1 VRTHGAARVKHA
13 LRENPSPHEVH
24 VVRTQRAVRC
34 SEPQP
39 RGGREVL
46 DSDVRIRAAVTS
58 CLLGLTSV
66 LLGACADGNDT
77 DATARDGAERATTTT
92 LSVADAATAYST
104 PGPHPV
110 GVATLTLDDGVPV
123 EVWYPAVGGTTG
135 EVSYDMRTKVPQAI
149 RDLLTADVP
158 AVYTIDAGRDA
169 QVADGEFPL
178 VVYSH
183 GFAGIRE
190 ASSFLTSHLASWG
203 MIVAAPDHWS
213 RDLFHTLGGMP
224 ASTNDPVDDLRR
236 TRQLLESENTTD
248 GSRFEGRLDGDVAA
262 IGHSAG
268 GGTVLTFAAD
278 DDVDG
283 YVSLASGARSGAS
296 TTTTTATPQLPD
308 RPSLFVA
315 GAEDRIVPAD
325 EATRSAF
332 ELAPAPSLLWV
343 LEGVGHNGFTDFCTF
358 GNGTGIIG
366 VAEASGLGA
375 FLDAQPRLRA
385 LGEDGCIDPAAPV
398 ATTFPVV
405 DHVVTSWL
413 RSLFGIDPQP
423 VGLGPEVA
431 GEYPIDVT
439 IETKT

>member
-1 VRTHGAARVKHA
+1 
-13 LRENPSPHEVH
+13 
-24 VVRTQRAVRC
+24 
-34 SEPQP
+34 
-39 RGGREVL
+39 VL
-46 DSDVRIRAAVTS
+46 S
-58 CLLGLTSV
+58 
-66 LLGACADGNDT
+66 
-77 DATARDGAERATTTT
+77 
-92 LSVADAATAYST
+92 
-104 PGPHPV
+104 
-110 GVATLTLDDGVPV
+110 
-123 EVWYPAVGGTTG
+123 
-135 EVSYDMRTKVPQAI
+135 
-149 RDLLTADVP
+149 
-158 AVYTIDAGRDA
+158 
-169 QVADGEFPL
+169 
-178 VVYSH
+178 
-183 GFAGIRE
+183 
-190 ASSFLTSHLASWG
+190 
-203 MIVAAPDHWS
+203 
-213 RDLFHTLGGMP
+213 
-224 ASTNDPVDDLRR
+224 
-236 TRQLLESENTTD
+236 
-248 GSRFEGRLDGDVAA
+248 
-262 IGHSAG
+262 
-268 GGTVLTFAAD
+268 FAAD

-296 TTTTTATPQLPD
+296 TTTATATPQLPD